1 MNKDEIIE
9 LRDNLEEEIV
19 YGKVEDLSDDDDD
32 ISVEE
37 KIELEKKRLID
48 ENLKEQVAI
57 LKAHLI
63 KSLTEAGNN
72 INLINYIEE
81 KL

>member
-48 ENLKEQVAI
+48 ENLKEQVSV

-63 KSLTEAGNN
+63 KSLTDAGNN